1 MPCNT
6 HRKSTHFPVPLNVAL
21 DAQVKRA
28 SNCYSCEIKFPA
40 RTGLSER
47 ERGEGGLLKIN
58 TFPFLFNFS
67 RNLSTWQRTL
77 TKLDYRWK
85 MCVRVCDGRGENP
98 FFFCEPHSARVFPL
112 ENPHSQSRHPW
123 RSKEKLT
130 SLFHTTSCLPI
141 DLHPRFTVCRAV
153 EHNGSN
159 LVHLAT
165 PGPPRK
171 QLVATTST
179 VQLRSSPVLPSHQLP
194 SFTPHHRVS
203 SSWPVDI
210 QGRRGVLGRFFSGTT
225 NLPTPTTL
233 PNRLSSSAPHISL
246 LYGTRS

>member
-112 ENPHSQSRHPW
+112 ENP
-123 RSKEKLT
+123 LT
-130 SLFHTTSCLPI
+130 RRADILGVLRKNSLHFSTLPVACR
-141 DLHPRFTVCRAV
+141 RFT
-153 EHNGSN
+153 
-159 LVHLAT
+159 
-165 PGPPRK
+165 
-171 QLVATTST
+171 
-179 VQLRSSPVLPSHQLP
+179 PSLHCL
-194 SFTPHHRVS
+194 
-203 SSWPVDI
+203 
-210 QGRRGVLGRFFSGTT
+210 
-225 NLPTPTTL
+225 
-233 PNRLSSSAPHISL
+233 
-246 LYGTRS
+246 